1 MIANYGYQDGSG
13 TYYIS
18 IDTDRCMACVAERAC
33 LTACPQGLFESM
45 VDDYDDEV
53 VWVKEE
59 HRRTLASDCAACK
72 PVAGYASLPCSA
84 ACTPGALKHSW

>member
-18 IDTDRCMACVAERAC
+18 IDTDGCVACAARAC
-33 LTACPQGLFESM
+33 LTACPQGVFETV

-53 VWVKEE
+53 VQVAEA
-59 HRRTLASDCAACK
+59 HRRRLASDCAACK
-72 PVAGYASLPCSA
+72 PAAGHARLPCTD
-84 ACTPGALKHSW
+84 ACAPGALKHSW